1 MNKALPK
8 VYLVRHGETAWTLS
22 GQHTGRTDI
31 PLTERGERDAQE
43 LSARLS
49 GLSFA
54 KVFTSPLQRA
64 RRTGELAGF
73 GKSAEVDLNLTEWDY
88 GTYEARRTLD
98 IRAERLGW
106 RLFEDGC
113 PGGETLVEVSTRA
126 DRMIARI
133 RALERDVLVFAHR
146 DILRILIARWIAL
159 SPFEARR
166 FYLDTASLSVL
177 GYDHGLNEPVIRLL
191 NDARHSLRF
200 QSSPTEK
207 LTLEQT

>member
-8 VYLVRHGETAWTLS
+8 VYLVRHGETVWTLS

-73 GKSAEVDLNLTEWDY
+73 GKSAEVDPNLTEWDY

-98 IRAERLGW
+98 IRAERPGW

-159 SPFEARR
+159 SPFEAHR

-177 GYDHGLNEPVIRLL
+177 GYDHGLDEPVIRLL
-191 NDARHSLRF
+191 NDAQHSLRF
-200 QSSPTEK
+200 QSSPT
-207 LTLEQT
+207 